1 MREFTKSMM
10 SYTWAMS
17 LFGVQQMV
25 NVFRPSKAVESF
37 DKVTEATEEEF
48 GDAVKAA
55 FRAGDNLQ
63 QGMVDLTFSLF
74 TFGRFD
80 RGGGRGSSR
89 VASDVGQQ
97 SAEAFRQGMRA
108 AGQTADAV
116 GQAVQGTAYATADAA
131 RRGATGW
138 ASQSQRDTGRGAGDT
153 SDRGAGYG
161 TSSGV
166 AQQTADA
173 VGQGIRAVGRAADAV
188 GQTIEGAAYATAAAV
203 GGAGDQTTTQGT
215 GAVRDDD
222 AYGRR
227 ADANARRDASS
238 GASGGQAQ
246 GWGPMPS
253 QPSRPSG
260 R

>member
-37 DKVTEATEEEF
+37 DNVTEATEEEF
-48 GDAVKAA
+48 SDPLKAA

-63 QGMVDLTFSLF
+63 KGMVDLTFSLF
-74 TFGRFD
+74 TFGVFD
-80 RGGGRGSSR
+80 RGGRGRGSSG

-97 SAEAFRQGMRA
+97 SAEALRQGMRV
-108 AGQTADAV
+108 AGQAADAV

-131 RRGATGW
+131 RQSAAGW
-138 ASQSQRDTGRGAGDT
+138 ASQTTGSAG
-153 SDRGAGYG
+153 RQA
-161 TSSGV
+161 
-166 AQQTADA
+166 ADA
-173 VGQGIRAVGRAADAV
+173 VGQGIRAAGRAADAV

-203 GGAGDQTTTQGT
+203 GGAGDRTTTRGT
-215 GAVRDDD
+215 GATGAGTRRDDD

-227 ADANARRDASS
+227 ADANARRDPSS
-238 GASGGQAQ
+238 AASGGQAQ

-253 QPSRPSG
+253 QPSRP
-260 R
+260 